1 MGIRKLAACDKHCEV
16 VEIQGSV
23 KSGKVVTPDVDGWL
37 GLNTIMKLQGV
48 GFLHS
53 LKFFL

>member
-1 MGIRKLAACDKHCEV
+1 MGIRKLAACDKHREV